1 MDVSGKLLLVLTCL
15 TILQVSIA
23 DVTTATEAP
32 HEKFVACNPANATE
46 TTCPDNARCIDNA
59 TNSSFCLCQGNQTVN
74 EHYNAVDKT
83 SRYCMDKPA
92 PTTTTTTT
100 TKAPEVPSTTT
111 TAKVIITTNPST
123 SSTKPSSTTA
133 KSPAP
138 VETTTA
144 TTQAPKAPTTTTSTA
159 KPSPAKPTESD
170 EVTKAP
176 VEPSHFFSGI
186 LIPLLIVSAFIGAV
200 FAIRKYDLI
209 DRAYNRIRHR
219 NTPTQHYNG
228 LMENDFDDDPLLI

>member
-1 MDVSGKLLLVLTCL
+1 MLVDKK
-15 TILQVSIA
+15 SI
-23 DVTTATEAP
+23 V
-32 HEKFVACNPANATE
+32 VACNPTNATE
-46 TTCPDNARCIDNA
+46 STCPDNARCIDNG

-83 SRYCMDKPA
+83 SRYCMEKQEP
-92 PTTTTTTT
+92 TTTTTT

-111 TAKVIITTNPST
+111 TKVIITTIPSSSTAKPST
-123 SSTKPSSTTA
+123 TTAA

-138 VETTTA
+138 VETTTPPAA

-159 KPSPAKPTESD
+159 KPSTAKPTESD

-186 LIPLLIVSAFIGAV
+186 LIPLLIVSGFIGAV
-200 FAIRKYDLI
+200 FAIRKYDLM